1 VVSAAAY
8 SRGKGVGRS
17 GFHANVAEQAM
28 DGTPEGSLDRA
39 ERRLAV
45 AIEALRGAVH
55 RRREK
60 ERTGASLRAEAQ
72 AMADDRA
79 KLAAEL
85 DRLRYRSKR
94 LEDANRQAIARVD
107 QVMGAVR
114 NVLDTSP
121 TAASG
126 QGGPAGH
133 PGHAG
138 PGGAG

>member
-1 VVSAAAY
+1 MASALTA
-8 SRGKGVGRS
+8 
-17 GFHANVAEQAM
+17 FMQDVAEQKM
-28 DGTPEGSLDRA
+28 DGTPQGSLDRA
-39 ERRLAV
+39 ELRLAA

-114 NVLDTSP
+114 NVLDTAPGGPSGLG
-121 TAASG
+121 G
-126 QGGPAGH
+126 QGGAG
-133 PGHAG
+133 
-138 PGGAG
+138 